1 MAYGGQGR
9 SGSGGPVRSSASNVT
24 FPGECRMLSRTVGAS
39 VGWITGVRA
48 RWTRVNLRL
57 SPTGVALWRQP
68 GLGLGVDPRTA
79 RSIGA
84 GVRFGTW
91 RAARVPLATL
101 ISAAPYRG
109 ARCPWRQVTS
119 VGRNRGRLWRRDAVF
134 RIYHRRGRIWR
145 ATIKTA
151 IIKTWGG
158 ATVQADGYDRSCGGE
173 REHTHDDLLLSG
185 ALKAILI

>member
-1 MAYGGQGR
+1 MSVPPLPA
-9 SGSGGPVRSSASNVT
+9 VL
-24 FPGECRMLSRTVGAS
+24 GELRTVGTS

-109 ARCPWRQVTS
+109 ARCSRRQVTS
-119 VGRNRGRLWRRDAVF
+119 VSRNRGRLVPRDAVF
-134 RIYHRRGRIWR
+134 RIHNRRGRIWC
-145 ATIKTA
+145 ATILGGGRQPR
-151 IIKTWGG
+151 IYQTWGG
-158 ATVQADGYDRSCGGE
+158 TAAQATRCYGNCNCGGG
-173 REHTHDDLLLSG
+173 REHTHDDLLLPWRV
-185 ALKAILI
+185 KTILV